1 MRKPT
6 SAEFTNG
13 FMWLTILAASVVLL
27 WDSDRLWMMIVAVLV
42 CATTSIGAVAKA
54 FRQASC
60 QDGESAE

>member
-42 CATTSIGAVAKA
+42 CGTTSIGAVAKA
-54 FRQASC
+54 FRQTA
-60 QDGESAE
+60 